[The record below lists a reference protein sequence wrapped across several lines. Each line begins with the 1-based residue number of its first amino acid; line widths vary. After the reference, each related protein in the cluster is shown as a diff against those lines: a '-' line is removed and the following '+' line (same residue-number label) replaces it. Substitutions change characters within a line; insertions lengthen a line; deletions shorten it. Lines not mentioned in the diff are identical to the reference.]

1 VTTSN
6 PTVPQPSGAAHPDG
20 EDHDESVDPLLRD
33 KLAGAVP
40 DESLQDDAGG
50 STAADSTTE
59 ASSADGDTDSTD
71 SVQDDRERSGAD

>member
-6 PTVPQPSGAAHPDG
+6 PNVPQPSGAAHPDG

-40 DESLQDDAGG
+40 DELLQDDAGG
-50 STAADSTTE
+50 STAAGGARDST
-59 ASSADGDTDSTD
+59 APD